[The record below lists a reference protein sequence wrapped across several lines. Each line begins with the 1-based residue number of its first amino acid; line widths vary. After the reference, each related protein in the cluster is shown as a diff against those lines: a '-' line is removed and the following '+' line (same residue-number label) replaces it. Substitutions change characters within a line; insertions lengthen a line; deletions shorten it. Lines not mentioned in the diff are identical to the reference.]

1 MKLLYL
7 ALVEMDVHG
16 GPKTHL
22 LEICQNLAALGNDIL
37 ILLPAQK
44 VKPRVAGCRVVT
56 IPFFGFSKCSL
67 IIFYLTISLYLIYY
81 LVRFRPDS
89 IYERDMN
96 NLLPVIICRIF
107 RKPIIIEVNGS
118 IRDDM
123 EQIKASRLT
132 IDIACLVQR
141 YELKCAD
148 RIIVTGVGLKN
159 MFLKEYGLPSDK
171 VFVVDN
177 GVNTELFHPMDK
189 NKCRVRT
196 GLSPERLYLGFIG
209 TFNPHH
215 DITTLI
221 SALPVVIQS
230 NPNVYLV
237 LVGKGLTLDDAKRR
251 ANELGIDNRVI
262 FRGSVP
268 YDEMPYYINSFNIS
282 ILTANR
288 IKINRE
294 GISSFKLMEYM
305 ACGQAIIVNDI
316 PDSPTPQALRDRVI
330 SVPPGDPELLGEAIV
345 SLLKDRDLREKL
357 GERALNFIE
366 EGYTWK
372 DAAEKTQRLLLHK
385 KAGT

>member
-1 MKLLYL
+1 MKILYL
-7 ALVEMDVHG
+7 ALVEMDIHG
-16 GPKTHL
+16 GPRTHL

-44 VKPRVAGCRVVT
+44 VKPRVGGCRVVT
-56 IPFFGFSKCSL
+56 IPFFGFSIVRL
-67 IIFYLTISLYLIYY
+67 AIYYLTMGFYLIYY

-89 IYERDMN
+89 IYEREMN

-107 RKPIIIEVNGS
+107 RKPIIMEVNGS

-132 IDIACLVQR
+132 IGIACLVQR

-159 MFLKEYGLPSDK
+159 MLQKEYRLMSDK

-177 GVNTELFHPMDK
+177 GVNTELFHPMDRSE
-189 NKCRVRT
+189 CR
-196 GLSPERLYLGFIG
+196 ERIMLNTEKFYLGFAG
-209 TFNPHH
+209 TFHPHH

-221 SALPVVIQS
+221 SALPVVLQS
-230 NPNVYLV
+230 NPDVYLV
-237 LVGKGLTLDDAKRR
+237 LIGKGMTLDDAKRR
-251 ANELGIDNRVI
+251 ASEMGIDNRVI

-268 YDEMPYYINSFNIS
+268 HDEMPYYINSFNIS
-282 ILTANR
+282 ILTANK
-288 IKINRE
+288 IKLNRE

-305 ACGQAIIVNDI
+305 ACGQAIIVNDV

-330 SVPPGDPELLGEAIV
+330 SVPPGDPKLLGEAIV
-345 SLLKDRDLREKL
+345 SLMKDRDLREKL

-385 KAGT
+385 KAGA